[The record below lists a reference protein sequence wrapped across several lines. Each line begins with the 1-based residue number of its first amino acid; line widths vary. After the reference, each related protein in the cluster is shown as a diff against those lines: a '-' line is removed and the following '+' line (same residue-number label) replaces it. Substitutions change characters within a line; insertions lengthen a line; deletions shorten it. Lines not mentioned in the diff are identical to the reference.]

1 MTAAAWMTVNVTA
14 TGRLSEGVL
23 RALEIQQET
32 WRVGLEVEEPQ
43 SEESKVSNWMM
54 LLAGSGVAASVTA
67 VLYAMTELQ

>member
-1 MTAAAWMTVNVTA
+1 M
-14 TGRLSEGVL
+14 
-23 RALEIQQET
+23 EIQQET
-32 WRVGLEVEEPQ
+32 WRVGVEVEEPQ